1 MDLDLTDDQELLRE
15 TTARFIEADC
25 DLVHVR
31 ALADSAT
38 GVDEGY
44 LAKGAELG
52 WFALLVSEELG
63 GGSISGSGLRDA
75 VVIAEERGRQLQPG
89 PFVPANVVA
98 FALSQ
103 AGNDEQQNKIL
114 PSLIDGSSVA
124 TWAIANATGAWEP
137 GSGVQATP
145 SGTGYVLNGR
155 ANLVQ
160 DAELADWI
168 LVVATSAEGLC
179 QFLLPAS
186 APGLTVN
193 KLESLDL
200 SRRFG
205 EVVLDG
211 VQADAGSAVGAPGQ
225 SADLIERELQVAL
238 VLTVSESV
246 GAMNRIFEIT
256 LDYAKART
264 AFGRPIGSFQAI
276 KHSLA
281 DTGLLLEMAQGMATA
296 AARAVGDERPDAG
309 EVASMAKSLVGD
321 NGVALS
327 QNCFQTFGGIG
338 YTWEHDQHLFL
349 RRLAMD
355 ALLYGEPA
363 AHRERICQLHDL

>member
-1 MDLDLTDDQELLRE
+1 MDLDLTDDQELLRD

-31 ALADSAT
+31 ALADSPT
-38 GVDEGY
+38 GVDDGY

-52 WFALLVSEELG
+52 WFALLVPEELG

-98 FALSQ
+98 FALAQ
-103 AGNDEQQNKIL
+103 AGSDELRASVL
-114 PSLIDGSSVA
+114 PGLLDGSAVA
-124 TWAIANATGAWEP
+124 TWAVAGPGGGWEP
-137 GSGVQATP
+137 GSGVQA
-145 SGTGYVLNGR
+145 SAQGAGWVLDGR
-155 ANLVQ
+155 ATLVQ
-160 DAELADWI
+160 DAPLADWI
-168 LVVATSAEGLC
+168 LVAATSPDGPS

-186 APGLTVN
+186 APGLRVEP
-193 KLESLDL
+193 LESLDL
-200 SRRFG
+200 TRRFG
-205 EVVLDG
+205 EVVLEG
-211 VQADAGSAVGAPGQ
+211 VAVDASAAVGEPG
-225 SADLIERELQVAL
+225 AAGDLIERELQVAT
-238 VLTVSESV
+238 VLTVAESV
-246 GAMNRIFEIT
+246 GAMSRIFEIA

-296 AARAVGDERPDAG
+296 AARAVGDGRPDAG
-309 EVASMAKSLVGD
+309 EVASMAKALVGD

-327 QNCFQTFGGIG
+327 QSCFQVFGGIG

-349 RRLAMD
+349 RRLALD

-363 AHRERICQLHDL
+363 AHRERICQLHGL

>member
-1 MDLDLTDDQELLRE
+1 
-15 TTARFIEADC
+15 
-25 DLVHVR
+25 
-31 ALADSAT
+31 
-38 GVDEGY
+38 
-44 LAKGAELG
+44 
-52 WFALLVSEELG
+52 
-63 GGSISGSGLRDA
+63 
-75 VVIAEERGRQLQPG
+75 
-89 PFVPANVVA
+89 
-98 FALSQ
+98 
-103 AGNDEQQNKIL
+103 
-114 PSLIDGSSVA
+114 
-124 TWAIANATGAWEP
+124 
-137 GSGVQATP
+137 
-145 SGTGYVLNGR
+145 
-155 ANLVQ
+155 
-160 DAELADWI
+160 
-168 LVVATSAEGLC
+168 
-179 QFLLPAS
+179 
-186 APGLTVN
+186 
-193 KLESLDL
+193 
-200 SRRFG
+200 
-205 EVVLDG
+205 
-211 VQADAGSAVGAPGQ
+211 
-225 SADLIERELQVAL
+225 VAL